1 MAPSYSFA
9 RLGRRDLELLAGV
22 ASQSELERARQDE
35 EALDRLL
42 ARPRLFELLFGAEP
56 ETALVRAS
64 PFLFFS
70 VLLLRLAADMGE
82 ARFVSERV
90 GSGQRVPVFDV
101 RGPREFLT
109 HRERRVFLTDLLI
122 SYTRV
127 AGGSVWFR
135 TPRGWR
141 RRRYSELDPLRLA
154 ELVEVM
160 PEAQHAQVYRRLGDL
175 CLFLAGVFPD
185 HVAAHPVQ
193 PRHLARI
200 ARVLGGGE
208 AESPGPSELVL
219 AGGSGL
225 WELEWVGRR
234 AYRRAAAGGGPQRE
248 QLRDVARRFG
258 QARRVL
264 DLLARRHLY
273 PSRSLWF
280 EQPGADGR

>member
-1 MAPSYSFA
+1 MAPSYSFT
-9 RLGRRDLELLAGV
+9 RLAGRDLELLASV
-22 ASQSELERARQDE
+22 ATEGELERARQDD
-35 EALDRLL
+35 EALDQVLS
-42 ARPRLFELLFGAEP
+42 RPALFEALFGPEP

-70 VLLLRLAADMGE
+70 VLLLRLGAEMGE

-101 RGPREFLT
+101 RGPREFLA
-109 HRERRVFLTDLLI
+109 HRERRLFLIDLLV

-127 AGGSVWFR
+127 RGGSIWFR

-160 PEAQHAQVYRRLGDL
+160 PESQHAQVYRRLGDL

-200 ARVLGGGE
+200 ARILGSGE
-208 AESPGPSELVL
+208 AGSPAPSELVL

-234 AYRRAAAGGGPQRE
+234 AYRRAAAGTSPQRE
-248 QLRDVARRFG
+248 QLRDVARRFA

-273 PSRSLWF
+273 PARSLWF